1 MTSVQNIADTLT
13 QDAKAELA
21 QLRAQV
27 DALMK
32 ERVNPALS
40 GLAHQAEATTHQAGA
55 EMRHQAAR
63 VTEAVQEK
71 PIMALAI
78 AAAAGFV
85 LAQMMRR

>member
-1 MTSVQNIADTLT
+1 MTSVQNVADTLAH
-13 QDAKAELA
+13 DAKAELA

-32 ERVNPALS
+32 DKVNPALS
-40 GLAHQAEATTHQAGA
+40 GIAHQAEAAAQMAGA

>member
-13 QDAKAELA
+13 SDAKAELA

-32 ERVNPALS
+32 EQVNPALS
-40 GLAHQAEATTHQAGA
+40 GIAHQAESAAKQAGA

-63 VTEAVQEK
+63 VSEAVQEK
-71 PIMALAI
+71 PIFALAL
-78 AAAAGFV
+78 AAAAGFI
-85 LAQMMRR
+85 LAQMIRR

>member
-1 MTSVQNIADTLT
+1 MTNVQNIADSVA

-27 DALMK
+27 DSLMK

-40 GLAHQAEATTHQAGA
+40 GLAHQAEATAHQAGA

-63 VTEAVQEK
+63 VTGAVQEK
-71 PIMALAI
+71 PIAALAI

-85 LAQMMRR
+85 LAQMIRR

>member
-21 QLRAQV
+21 QLRTQV

-40 GLAHQAEATTHQAGA
+40 GIAQQAEAAAHQAGA

-71 PIMALAI
+71 PFMALAI

-85 LAQMMRR
+85 LAQMIRR

>member
-40 GLAHQAEATTHQAGA
+40 GLAHQAEAAAHQAGA

-71 PIMALAI
+71 PMMALAI

-85 LAQMMRR
+85 LAQLMRR